1 MKVKIYQSKLWFGD
15 TYHPGDI
22 VGLDPNGWSK
32 IQSKA
37 SQAVFTPH
45 TPLLHFFF
53 IGKYIS
59 KEKDYVI
66 YESIPSHGVAIGRLS
81 FYDGQKYKV
90 FRINV
95 PSNLKQPLS
104 DGKVIYV
111 NTPTADFGEHIIDEV
126 SRFGREH
133 YGYPSILRM
142 LLGIAFIEWQQWK
155 MFHRLRAITARDMY
169 IYMSNKGKLCTQL
182 VHDVPLKL
190 GVDILPPGDAALPC
204 AFIEALECGKLV
216 EVTQFKAV

>member
-1 MKVKIYQSKLWFGD
+1 MKAKIYQSFLWSGN

-22 VGLDPNGWSK
+22 VGLEPNGWSK
-32 IQSKA
+32 IQAKA
-37 SQAVFTPH
+37 SQVVFTPH

-59 KEKDYVI
+59 KENDYVI

-81 FYDGQKYKV
+81 FYDGQKYSV
-90 FRINV
+90 FRINH
-95 PSNLKQPLS
+95 PDPDLGQC
-104 DGKVIYV
+104 
-111 NTPTADFGEHIIDEV
+111 IIDEV

-142 LLGIAFIEWQQWK
+142 LLGIAFIEWRQWK
-155 MFHRLRAITARDMY
+155 LFRRLRAITARDMY
-169 IYMSNKGKLCTQL
+169 IYMSDKGKLCTQL

-190 GVDILPPGDAALPC
+190 GVDILPSGDAALPC
-204 AFIEALECGKLV
+204 AFIESIECGKLV

>member
-1 MKVKIYQSKLWFGD
+1 MKPKIYQSKLWFGD

-22 VGLDPNGWSK
+22 VGLEPDGWSK
-32 IQSKA
+32 LQAKA

-81 FYDGQKYKV
+81 FYDGQKYGV
-90 FRINV
+90 FRISH
-95 PSNLKQPLS
+95 P
-104 DGKVIYV
+104 
-111 NTPTADFGEHIIDEV
+111 NTALGQCIIDEV

-155 MFHRLRAITARDMY
+155 AFRRLRAIKARDMY
-169 IYMSNKGKLCTQL
+169 IYMSDKGKLCTQL

-190 GVDILPPGDAALPC
+190 GVDILPVGDAALPC

-216 EVTQFKAV
+216 EVTQFKESYE